1 MAKVKLTKN
10 ELKKQKDSLK
20 MFRRYLPTL
29 MLKKQQLQGE
39 VRLAEMRIRELRTE
53 RDLLNESFRSW
64 IGVFA
69 ETGFFLPETLRISS
83 LRSGTGNVA
92 GVRIPVFEGAEFEI
106 AAYDLERSPLWL
118 DMAVEKMKRVLLLDL
133 EAGIVEEQKRLL
145 ERELRVTTQRVNLF
159 EKVKIPE
166 TQGSIKKIQVYL
178 GDQQTAAVVRGKIA
192 KGRLEKAEA

>member
-20 MFRRYLPTL
+20 MFKRYLPTL

-39 VRLAEMRIRELRTE
+39 VRLAEMRIRELHTE
-53 RDLLNESFRSW
+53 RDILNESFRAW
-64 IGVFA
+64 IGVFS
-69 ETGFFLPETLRISS
+69 ETGHFTADVVRIVGLKKS
-83 LRSGTGNVA
+83 TGNIA
-92 GVRIPVFEGAEFEI
+92 GVIIPVFEGADFSV
-106 AAYDLERSPLWL
+106 AGYDLVRTPLWM
-118 DMAVEKMKRVLLLDL
+118 DVAVDKMKQVLLLDL
-133 EAGIVEEQKRLL
+133 EAEIVEEQKKLL

-166 TQGSIKKIQVYL
+166 TQTNIKKIQVYL

>member
-39 VRLAEMRIRELRTE
+39 VRLAEMRIRELHTE

-69 ETGFFLPETLRISS
+69 ETGFFTADILKISGMKTS
-83 LRSGTGNVA
+83 SGNIA
-92 GVRIPVFEGAEFEI
+92 GVIIPVFEGAEFTV
-106 AAYDLERSPLWL
+106 APYDLVGTPLWL
-118 DMAVEKMKRVLLLDL
+118 DMAVEKMKQVLLLDL
-133 EAGIVEEQKRLL
+133 EAEIVEEQKRLL

-166 TQGSIKKIQVYL
+166 TQTSIKKIQVYL

-192 KGRLEKAEA
+192 KGRLEKADA

>member
-1 MAKVKLTKN
+1 MAKVRLTKN

-39 VRLAEMRIRELRTE
+39 VRLADMRIRELHTE
-53 RDLLNESFRSW
+53 RDLLNESFRTW

-69 ETGFFLPETLRISS
+69 EKGFFTADILKIAS
-83 LRSGTGNVA
+83 LKTGTGNVA
-92 GVRIPVFEGAEFEI
+92 GVSIPVFESAEFTV
-106 AAYDLERSPLWL
+106 ADYDLVRTPLWL

-133 EAGIVEEQKRLL
+133 EAEIVEEQKRLL
-145 ERELRVTTQRVNLF
+145 EHELRVTTQRVNLF

-166 TQGSIKKIQVYL
+166 TQFNIKKIQVYL

-192 KGRLEKAEA
+192 KGRLEKAEG